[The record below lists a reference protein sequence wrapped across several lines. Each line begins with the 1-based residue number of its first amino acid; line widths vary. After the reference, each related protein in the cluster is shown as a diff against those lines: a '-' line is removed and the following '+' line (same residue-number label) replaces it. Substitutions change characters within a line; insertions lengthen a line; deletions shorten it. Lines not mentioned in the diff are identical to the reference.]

1 MVFTASAASITYQSS
16 SDRVPV
22 GSLEETI
29 MLNSALILPRWLR
42 RRHDR
47 RILMAMDD
55 RMLADVGI
63 SRSQIDLY
71 LSGGRK
77 R

>member
-1 MVFTASAASITYQSS
+1 MAYHGS

-47 RILMAMDD
+47 RILMSMDD

-71 LSGGRK
+71 LSGARGR
-77 R
+77 

>member
-1 MVFTASAASITYQSS
+1 MKNA
-16 SDRVPV
+16 
-22 GSLEETI
+22 
-29 MLNSALILPRWLR
+29 LNWLR

-47 RILMAMDD
+47 RILMSMDD